1 MHQSRGTS
9 VREAIWRTYPVHA
22 ADPVVHAASRLH
34 DGYMAPHIL
43 YGVPH
48 SLYTGKSRAYLR
60 KQGFTYVERTPADP
74 RFRAEIVPRIGRGII
89 PVLVTPDGE
98 VIQDTVDILDH
109 FEDRGVPV
117 SARPPGARQRV
128 LAHVAELY
136 AVVTLTRH
144 AMHYRWSYLDEQRT
158 FLTDAFT
165 GGSGTDGA
173 AKVMARMQSYLPMLG
188 VTRDTIPAIEASYL
202 TLLDLLEAHLCRH
215 PYLFGGQPSLGDYG
229 LLGPLFAHLGRDPVP
244 ADLMRRRA
252 PKVARWVERMNAP
265 DADLPEYGEYP
276 TCYLGGDEL
285 PETLVPLF
293 RHMADELL
301 PELADKTAW
310 LCRFVADTDPEEG
323 APVTDKPHQRVLGG
337 HHVRGR
343 AVRQRRAA
351 VPVLPVAAGHG
362 RVRRARRRAAARR
375 VRVAGRRRAV
385 AAPRLAAAGAGRK
398 KRTCRTLGRP
408 LADISGPPHRLRS
421 GLSCT
426 AMTGCGSS
434 SASEHQL
441 PNPLSPAPV
450 STFEADGTQT

>member
-173 AKVMARMQSYLPMLG
+173 AKVMARVREVHGGKDYDPEWGKRMRGEGQWSTLID
-188 VTRDTIPAIEASYL
+188 TRFRLA
-202 TLLDLLEAHLCRH
+202 
-215 PYLFGGQPSLGDYG
+215 
-229 LLGPLFAHLGRDPVP
+229 
-244 ADLMRRRA
+244 
-252 PKVARWVERMNAP
+252 VAR
-265 DADLPEYGEYP
+265 
-276 TCYLGGDEL
+276 LGL
-285 PETLVPLF
+285 SVPQPALRTDLF
-293 RHMADELL
+293 R
-301 PELADKTAW
+301 P
-310 LCRFVADTDPEEG
+310 P
-323 APVTDKPHQRVLGG
+323 P
-337 HHVRGR
+337 R
-343 AVRQRRAA
+343 AGDQ
-351 VPVLPVAAGHG
+351 
-362 RVRRARRRAAARR
+362 
-375 VRVAGRRRAV
+375 
-385 AAPRLAAAGAGRK
+385 
-398 KRTCRTLGRP
+398 
-408 LADISGPPHRLRS
+408 
-421 GLSCT
+421 LS
-426 AMTGCGSS
+426 
-434 SASEHQL
+434 L
-441 PNPLSPAPV
+441 
-450 STFEADGTQT
+450 F